1 MTNRTSRTTETREES
16 KRKVSWQRPS
26 MLPTPEPREGIEF
39 RWIRTATLGNVDN
52 TNVSS
57 RFREGWTPVRK
68 EDHPNLHIVSDI
80 DSRFQDNIEVGGLL
94 LCQNST
100 ENVQARKEAQLD
112 QAHSQMQAVD
122 NSYLRQSDPR
132 MPVLNPERST
142 RTSFG
147 KQFYR
152 TFA

>member
-1 MTNRTSRTTETREES
+1 MTNRNSRNTETREES
-16 KRKVSWQRPS
+16 KRKVSWTRPS
-26 MLPTPEPREGIEF
+26 MLPSPEPKDGIEY
-39 RWIRTATLGNVDN
+39 RWIRTSTLGNSDN

-68 EDHPNLHIVSDI
+68 EDHPNLQVVSDI
-80 DSRFQDNIEVGGLL
+80 DSRFTDNIEVGGLL

-100 ENVQARKEAQLD
+100 ENVQARRDAQLQ
-112 QAHSQMQAVD
+112 QAENQMDAVD
-122 NSYLRQSDPR
+122 NSYLRNSDPR

-147 KQFYR
+147 K
-152 TFA
+152 

>member
-1 MTNRTSRTTETREES
+1 MSNRNSRTTETREES

-26 MLPTPEPREGIEF
+26 MLPVPEPKEGIEY
-39 RWIRTATLGNVDN
+39 RWIRTSTLGNSDN

-68 EDHPNLHIVSDI
+68 EDHPNLQVVSDI
-80 DSRFQDNIEVGGLL
+80 DSRFTDNIEVGGLL

-100 ENVQARKEAQLD
+100 ENVEARRRAQLE
-112 QAHSQMQAVD
+112 QADSQMQAVD
-122 NSYLRQSDPR
+122 NSYLRNSDPR

-142 RTSFG
+142 RSSFG
-147 KQFYR
+147 K
-152 TFA
+152 

>member
-1 MTNRTSRTTETREES
+1 MTNRTSRTSETREES

-26 MLPTPEPREGIEF
+26 MLPTPEPRDGIEY
-39 RWIRTATLGNVDN
+39 RWIRTSTLGNMDN

-68 EDHPNLHIVSDI
+68 EDHPNLHVVSDI

-94 LCQNST
+94 LCQNSA
-100 ENVQARKEAQLD
+100 ENVQARKEAQLQ
-112 QAHSQMQAVD
+112 QAKNQMQAVD

-132 MPVLNPERST
+132 MPVLDPERST

-147 KQFYR
+147 K
-152 TFA
+152 

>member
-1 MTNRTSRTTETREES
+1 MTNRTSRSTETREES

-39 RWIRTATLGNVDN
+39 RWIRTATLGQSDN

-57 RFREGWTPVRK
+57 KFREGWTPVRK
-68 EDHPNLHIVSDI
+68 DDHPNLQVVSDI
-80 DSRFQDNIEVGGLL
+80 DSRFTDNIEVGGLL

-100 ENVQARKEAQLD
+100 ENVQARRDAQNA
-112 QAHSQMQAVD
+112 QAASQMQAVD
-122 NSYLRQSDPR
+122 NSYLRNSDPR

-142 RTSFG
+142 RSSFG
-147 KQFYR
+147 K
-152 TFA
+152 